1 MGGPAVQPLQAVAD
15 NHPPRGTA
23 HPRRTAH
30 LFRLP
35 SSEIPVSVGGMPSD
49 TNARGNLRGELV
61 LGATVVRYLTS
72 IFPLVRRELA
82 YWQAQARRIPDPV
95 LRSDAIEGLTKR
107 GNLEG
112 AALFAVLAPRSRR
125 RETVRTLVAFQT
137 AYNYLDTVAEQT
149 SEDPIANGRQLHQAL
164 LVALD
169 PAAGQPDYYA
179 LHPQRE
185 DGGFL
190 AAIVDSCRTALAT
203 LPSYAAVLD
212 VCSAAAARIVTFQ
225 SLNLTERQG
234 GHDALERWARHQAPE
249 DSGLDWW
256 QAAAAE
262 GSSLAVHALIATAAN
277 PDVRQRDAEAIDA
290 AYFPW
295 ICALHSL
302 LDSLV
307 DVAEDE
313 HAGQRNLL
321 SYHAST
327 EQTAF
332 AMTTLAQGATD
343 ACRHLP
349 GELQHRVILHAM
361 VGYYLSSPEA
371 STPYARAIGVSVA
384 GVMGPLLPS
393 ALALFMVRRALT
405 RAKGGRHW

>member
-15 NHPPRGTA
+15 NHDPRSTTHSFG
-23 HPRRTAH
+23 
-30 LFRLP
+30 LP
-35 SSEIPVSVGGMPSD
+35 SSEIAVDIGDMPDD
-49 TNARGNLRGELV
+49 THAHGILQGELV
-61 LGATVVRYLTS
+61 LGATVVRYLAS

-82 YWQAQARRIPDPV
+82 YWQAQARAIPDPV

-125 RETVRTLVAFQT
+125 RETVRALVAFQT
-137 AYNYLDTVAEQT
+137 AYNYLDTVAERA
-149 SEDPIANGRQLHQAL
+149 SADPIANGRQLHQAL
-164 LVALD
+164 SIALD
-169 PAAGQPDYYA
+169 PAARQPDYYA

-190 AAIVDSCRTALAT
+190 AAVVDTCRTALAT
-203 LPSYAAVLD
+203 LPSYAVVSA
-212 VCSAAAARIVTFQ
+212 VCSAAAARIVSFQ

-234 GHDALERWARHQAPE
+234 GHEALERWARHQAP
-249 DSGLDWW
+249 DGSGLDWW

-262 GSSLAVHALIATAAN
+262 GSSLAVHALIAIAAN
-277 PDVRQRDAEAIDA
+277 ADVRRQDVEAIDA

-307 DVAEDE
+307 DVGEDE
-313 HAGQRNLL
+313 RAGQRNLL

-327 EQTAF
+327 AQAASGMGF
-332 AMTTLAQGATD
+332 LAQRAKA

-349 GELQHRVILHAM
+349 DEHRVIMNAM

-371 STPYARAIGVSVA
+371 STPYARAIGGSVA
-384 GVMGPLLPS
+384 GAVGPLLPA
-393 ALALFMVRRALT
+393 ALRLFKVRRGLT